1 MFAQSPFPNN
11 FSSPVSG
18 FGGGGFPGMSGMPN
32 TGGVPGMG
40 GMNGADPF
48 AGSMAMMT
56 QMLGMMQMVMM
67 TQLMKMLTQSV
78 ASMSSGNPNFGGG
91 TGVSGPGTG
100 NFLGTGSTSGG
111 SSTGATGTATAPN
124 PGKIEGGGQG
134 EAAVKW
140 ALSQEGISESK
151 NPDVVRSY
159 SKGRWEAWC
168 AHFVSTSL
176 EKTGGS
182 PFGHQASVAGIL
194 AWGKQNKGHFISSSD
209 AKANPGRLKV
219 GDVVV
224 WKQAGKSHVGLL
236 TAVNSDGTFSTIEGN
251 TSDKVA
257 QRKHKFSDP
266 GLTGFVRP
274 RGTY

>member
-1 MFAQSPFPNN
+1 MFTQSPFPNN
-11 FSSPVSG
+11 LASPMSG
-18 FGGGGFPGMSGMPN
+18 FGGGGFPA
-32 TGGVPGMG
+32 MG
-40 GMNGADPF
+40 GAPNMGGADPF
-48 AGSMAMMT
+48 ASSMAMMT

-67 TQLMKMLTQSV
+67 TQLMKMLSQSV
-78 ASMSSGNPNFGGG
+78 SSMSSGNPNFGGG

-100 NFLGTGSTSGG
+100 NFLGTGSS
-111 SSTGATGTATAPN
+111 GATGAATAPN
-124 PGKIEGGGQG
+124 PGKIAGGGQG

-159 SKGRWEAWC
+159 SRGRWEAWC
-168 AHFVSTSL
+168 AHFVSTAL

-209 AKANPGRLKV
+209 AKSNPGRLKV